1 VSEYF
6 GVYDML
12 PYACCLY
19 LIVLMMFVYVFS
31 TET

>member
-1 VSEYF
+1 
-6 GVYDML
+6 MH
-12 PYACCLY
+12 ALY